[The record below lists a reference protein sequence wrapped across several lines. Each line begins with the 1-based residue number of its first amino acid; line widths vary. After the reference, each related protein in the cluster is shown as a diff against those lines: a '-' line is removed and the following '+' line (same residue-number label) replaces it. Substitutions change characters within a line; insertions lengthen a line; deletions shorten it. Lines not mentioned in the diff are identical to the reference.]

1 MARWPRCSP
10 RPGTRPGNDCVT
22 RRAHGVRGVPSDQK
36 GSFMRK
42 STVGCFDRSMRAPL
56 CAVMLSVVLVACGKP
71 APPPAPEAAAAPAA
85 ASPPAPATTGAAAP
99 APAAAPAGMPNPSAG
114 PAPDP
119 ATPPAAPATVVAI
132 PKGPEVKVTPE
143 LIAEG
148 KKIYFSAGCNACHGG
163 TGGGGMCP
171 PLTNDIWVYGSDDDT
186 LRTLISEGTAAM
198 ITHGKTRIGHEKVVG
213 QMPPFAPVLKPGDT
227 EKLLAFIHS
236 INKTAGK
243 AQ

>member
-1 MARWPRCSP
+1 M
-10 RPGTRPGNDCVT
+10 
-22 RRAHGVRGVPSDQK
+22 RGVPSDQK

-42 STVGCFDRSMRAPL
+42 FTMGFIDRSMHAPL
-56 CAVMLSVVLVACGKP
+56 CALLLSTLLVACGKDAP
-71 APPPAPEAAAAPAA
+71 PAPASDAAPPPAASAPAPAADAAAPPPPAAAPAA
-85 ASPPAPATTGAAAP
+85 
-99 APAAAPAGMPNPSAG
+99 MPNPAAG

-119 ATPPAAPATVVAI
+119 ATPAAPPATVTPV

>member
-1 MARWPRCSP
+1 
-10 RPGTRPGNDCVT
+10 
-22 RRAHGVRGVPSDQK
+22 
-36 GSFMRK
+36 MRK
-42 STVGCFDRSMRAPL
+42 STVGYIDRSMRAAL
-56 CAVMLSVVLVACGKP
+56 CALLLSTLLTACGK
-71 APPPAPEAAAAPAA
+71 ET
-85 ASPPAPATTGAAAP
+85 PPAPAPDAAPSPAASAPAADAAAP
-99 APAAAPAGMPNPSAG
+99 PPPATASAAMPNPAAG

-119 ATPPAAPATVVAI
+119 ATPPAPPAAVTPI

-198 ITHGKTRIGHEKVVG
+198 ITHGKTRVGHERVVG

>member
-1 MARWPRCSP
+1 M
-10 RPGTRPGNDCVT
+10 
-22 RRAHGVRGVPSDQK
+22 RGVPSDQK

-42 STVGCFDRSMRAPL
+42 STVGCIDRSVRAAL
-56 CAVMLSVVLVACGKP
+56 CGALLSAVLAACGKEE
-71 APPPAPEAAAAPAA
+71 APPPAPAPDAATPAA
-85 ASPPAPATTGAAAP
+85 ASAPAPAPAATAP
-99 APAAAPAGMPNPSAG
+99 APAAAPPATSNPAAG

-119 ATPPAAPATVVAI
+119 ATPPAPPATVVPI

-143 LIAEG
+143 LVAEG

-171 PLTNDIWVYGSDDDT
+171 PLTNDVWVYGGDDDT
-186 LRTLISEGTAAM
+186 LRALISEGTAAM

>member
-1 MARWPRCSP
+1 
-10 RPGTRPGNDCVT
+10 
-22 RRAHGVRGVPSDQK
+22 
-36 GSFMRK
+36 MRK
-42 STVGCFDRSMRAPL
+42 STVGCIDRSMRMPV
-56 CAVMLSVVLVACGKP
+56 CALLLSTLLAACGKEAP
-71 APPPAPEAAAAPAA
+71 PAPASDAPPPPAASAPAPAADATAPPPSAAAPAA
-85 ASPPAPATTGAAAP
+85 
-99 APAAAPAGMPNPSAG
+99 MPNPAAG

-119 ATPPAAPATVVAI
+119 ATPAAPPATVTPIA
-132 PKGPEVKVTPE
+132 KGPEVKVTPE

>member
-1 MARWPRCSP
+1 M
-10 RPGTRPGNDCVT
+10 
-22 RRAHGVRGVPSDQK
+22 RGVPSDQK

-42 STVGCFDRSMRAPL
+42 STVGCIDRSMRTAL
-56 CAVMLSVVLVACGKP
+56 CALLLSTLLAACGK
-71 APPPAPEAAAAPAA
+71 ET
-85 ASPPAPATTGAAAP
+85 PPAPAPDAAPSPAASAPAADAAAP
-99 APAAAPAGMPNPSAG
+99 PPPATASAATPNPAAG

-119 ATPPAAPATVVAI
+119 ATPPAPPAAVTPI

-198 ITHGKTRIGHEKVVG
+198 ITHGKTRVGHEKVVG

>member
-1 MARWPRCSP
+1 M
-10 RPGTRPGNDCVT
+10 G
-22 RRAHGVRGVPSDQK
+22 RRAQAARPHRPETALARQPGQLRHLPPAG
-36 GSFMRK
+36 
-42 STVGCFDRSMRAPL
+42 
-56 CAVMLSVVLVACGKP
+56 GKP
-71 APPPAPEAAAAPAA
+71 RRR
-85 ASPPAPATTGAAAP
+85 GAP
-99 APAAAPAGMPNPSAG
+99 APAAASAAVPNPAAG

-119 ATPPAAPATVVAI
+119 ATPPAAPVTVMPI

>member
-1 MARWPRCSP
+1 
-10 RPGTRPGNDCVT
+10 
-22 RRAHGVRGVPSDQK
+22 
-36 GSFMRK
+36 
-42 STVGCFDRSMRAPL
+42 
-56 CAVMLSVVLVACGKP
+56 
-71 APPPAPEAAAAPAA
+71 
-85 ASPPAPATTGAAAP
+85 
-99 APAAAPAGMPNPSAG
+99 MPNPAAG

-119 ATPPAAPATVVAI
+119 ATPAAPPAAVTPI

-198 ITHGKTRIGHEKVVG
+198 ITHGKTRIGHERVVG

>member
-1 MARWPRCSP
+1 M
-10 RPGTRPGNDCVT
+10 
-22 RRAHGVRGVPSDQK
+22 RGVPSDQK
-36 GSFMRK
+36 GSFMRT
-42 STVGCFDRSMRAPL
+42 STKGCFDRLVRAPL
-56 CAVMLSVVLVACGKP
+56 CALMFSVVLAACGKEAP
-71 APPPAPEAAAAPAA
+71 PAPAADAPPPPPAAASAPAPAPAAGRAAPAAATAAAPAA
-85 ASPPAPATTGAAAP
+85 
-99 APAAAPAGMPNPSAG
+99 MPNPAAG

-119 ATPPAAPATVVAI
+119 ATPAAPPATIVPI

-143 LIAEG
+143 LVAEG

-198 ITHGKTRIGHEKVVG
+198 ITHGKTRIGHEKVAG

>member
-10 RPGTRPGNDCVT
+10 RPSAHPGNDCVT
-22 RRAHGVRGVPSDQK
+22 RRVHGVRGVPSDQK

-42 STVGCFDRSMRAPL
+42 STVGCFDRSVRAPL
-56 CAVMLSVVLVACGKP
+56 CAVLLSMLLAACGKE
-71 APPPAPEAAAAPAA
+71 APPPASEAAAPPAAGTPAPATGSASPAAAPAA
-85 ASPPAPATTGAAAP
+85 AT
-99 APAAAPAGMPNPSAG
+99 AGVPNPAAG

-119 ATPPAAPATVVAI
+119 STPPAAPATVVPI

-198 ITHGKTRIGHEKVVG
+198 ITHGKTRVGHEKVVG

>member
-1 MARWPRCSP
+1 
-10 RPGTRPGNDCVT
+10 
-22 RRAHGVRGVPSDQK
+22 
-36 GSFMRK
+36 MRK

-56 CAVMLSVVLVACGKP
+56 CAVMLSLVLAACGKD
-71 APPPAPEAAAAPAA
+71 APPPAPAPEAATAPA
-85 ASPPAPATTGAAAP
+85 ASPPAPATGTAAP
-99 APAAAPAGMPNPSAG
+99 A
-114 PAPDP
+114 
-119 ATPPAAPATVVAI
+119 PAAPATVVPI

-198 ITHGKTRIGHEKVVG
+198 ITHGKTRVGHEKVVG

>member
-1 MARWPRCSP
+1 MHR
-10 RPGTRPGNDCVT
+10 
-22 RRAHGVRGVPSDQK
+22 
-36 GSFMRK
+36 
-42 STVGCFDRSMRAPL
+42 
-56 CAVMLSVVLVACGKP
+56 
-71 APPPAPEAAAAPAA
+71 
-85 ASPPAPATTGAAAP
+85 PAPATGTAAP
-99 APAAAPAGMPNPSAG
+99 APAAASAAVPNPAAG

-119 ATPPAAPATVVAI
+119 ATPPAAPATVVPI

-198 ITHGKTRIGHEKVVG
+198 ITHGKTRVGHEKVVG

>member
-1 MARWPRCSP
+1 M
-10 RPGTRPGNDCVT
+10 
-22 RRAHGVRGVPSDQK
+22 RGVPSDQK
-36 GSFMRK
+36 GSSMRK
-42 STVGCFDRSMRAPL
+42 TIVGCLDRSVRAAL
-56 CAVMLSVVLVACGKP
+56 CSVLLSAMLAACGKEEAP
-71 APPPAPEAAAAPAA
+71 PGPARDAAAPPAASTPAAATAAPPPAAAPAA
-85 ASPPAPATTGAAAP
+85 
-99 APAAAPAGMPNPSAG
+99 MPNLAAG

-119 ATPPAAPATVVAI
+119 ATPPTPPATVVPI

-143 LIAEG
+143 LVAEG

-186 LRTLISEGTAAM
+186 LRALISEGTAAM

-227 EKLLAFIHS
+227 EKLLAFIHY

>member
-1 MARWPRCSP
+1 
-10 RPGTRPGNDCVT
+10 
-22 RRAHGVRGVPSDQK
+22 
-36 GSFMRK
+36 MRK
-42 STVGCFDRSMRAPL
+42 TIVGCLDRSVRAAL
-56 CAVMLSVVLVACGKP
+56 CSVLLSAMLAACGKEEAP
-71 APPPAPEAAAAPAA
+71 PAPARDAAAPSAESAPAATAAPPPAAAPTA
-85 ASPPAPATTGAAAP
+85 
-99 APAAAPAGMPNPSAG
+99 MPDLAAG

-119 ATPPAAPATVVAI
+119 ATPPTPPATVVPI

-143 LIAEG
+143 LVAEG

-186 LRTLISEGTAAM
+186 LRALISEGTAAM
-198 ITHGKTRIGHEKVVG
+198 ITHGKTRIGHERVVG

>member
-1 MARWPRCSP
+1 M
-10 RPGTRPGNDCVT
+10 
-22 RRAHGVRGVPSDQK
+22 RGVPSDQK
-36 GSFMRK
+36 GSFMRT
-42 STVGCFDRSMRAPL
+42 SIQRYLDRSARAPL
-56 CAVMLSVVLVACGKP
+56 CALMLSVVLAGCGKD
-71 APPPAPEAAAAPAA
+71 AP
-85 ASPPAPATTGAAAP
+85 P
-99 APAAAPAGMPNPSAG
+99 APAAAAPPPPPPAASAPAPAPVAGSAAPASSPAAAMPNLAAG

-119 ATPPAAPATVVAI
+119 ATPATPPATIVPI

-143 LIAEG
+143 LVAEG

-186 LRTLISEGTAAM
+186 LRTLINEGTAAI
-198 ITHGKTRIGHEKVVG
+198 ITHGKTRVGHEKVVG
-213 QMPPFAPVLKPGDT
+213 QMPPFAPVLKSGDT

>member
-1 MARWPRCSP
+1 MPRWLHCSARPSALPDAERFIH
-10 RPGTRPGNDCVT
+10 RV
-22 RRAHGVRGVPSDQK
+22 HGVRGVPSDQK

-42 STVGCFDRSMRAPL
+42 STVGCIDRSMRAAL
-56 CAVMLSVVLVACGKP
+56 CALLLSTLLAACGK
-71 APPPAPEAAAAPAA
+71 ET
-85 ASPPAPATTGAAAP
+85 PPAPAPDAAPSPAASAPAADAAAP
-99 APAAAPAGMPNPSAG
+99 PPPATASAAMPNPAAG

-119 ATPPAAPATVVAI
+119 ATPAAPPAAVTPI

-198 ITHGKTRIGHEKVVG
+198 ITHGKTRIGHERVVG

>member
-1 MARWPRCSP
+1 M
-10 RPGTRPGNDCVT
+10 
-22 RRAHGVRGVPSDQK
+22 RGVPSDQK

-42 STVGCFDRSMRAPL
+42 STVGCIDRSVRAAL
-56 CAVMLSVVLVACGKP
+56 CGVLLSAVLAACGKEE
-71 APPPAPEAAAAPAA
+71 APPPAPAPDAAAPAA
-85 ASPPAPATTGAAAP
+85 AAAGAP
-99 APAAAPAGMPNPSAG
+99 APAATAPAPAATAPGMPNLAAG

-119 ATPPAAPATVVAI
+119 STPPAPPATVVPI

-143 LIAEG
+143 LVAEG

-186 LRTLISEGTAAM
+186 LRALISEGTAAM

-236 INKTAGK
+236 INKTAGEP
-243 AQ
+243 Q

>member
-1 MARWPRCSP
+1 
-10 RPGTRPGNDCVT
+10 
-22 RRAHGVRGVPSDQK
+22 
-36 GSFMRK
+36 
-42 STVGCFDRSMRAPL
+42 
-56 CAVMLSVVLVACGKP
+56 
-71 APPPAPEAAAAPAA
+71 
-85 ASPPAPATTGAAAP
+85 
-99 APAAAPAGMPNPSAG
+99 MPNPAAG

-119 ATPPAAPATVVAI
+119 ATPAAPPATIVPI

-143 LIAEG
+143 LVAEG

-213 QMPPFAPVLKPGDT
+213 QMPPFAPVLKPGDI

>member
-1 MARWPRCSP
+1 MPRWPRCSP
-10 RPGTRPGNDCVT
+10 RRSSRPGNDCVT
-22 RRAHGVRGVPSDQK
+22 RRVRGVRGAPSDQK

-42 STVGCFDRSMRAPL
+42 STVGCFDRCMRAPL
-56 CAVMLSVVLVACGKP
+56 CAVLLSVVLAACGKD
-71 APPPAPEAAAAPAA
+71 APPPAPEAAAPPP
-85 ASPPAPATTGAAAP
+85 ASPPAPATGTTAP
-99 APAAAPAGMPNPSAG
+99 APAAAAVGAPGPAAG

-119 ATPPAAPATVVAI
+119 ATPPAAPATVVPI

-171 PLTNDIWVYGSDDDT
+171 PLINDIWVYGSDDDT

-243 AQ
+243 VQ

>member
-1 MARWPRCSP
+1 MRHWPRSWHLASAAP
-10 RPGTRPGNDCVT
+10 PNKCVIH
-22 RRAHGVRGVPSDQK
+22 RVQGVRGVPSDCQK

-42 STVGCFDRSMRAPL
+42 VTARRFDRSLRAPL
-56 CAVMLSVVLVACGKP
+56 CALLVSVLLAACGKD
-71 APPPAPEAAAAPAA
+71 A
-85 ASPPAPATTGAAAP
+85 PPAPAADAPPAAGTSAPAADAAAP
-99 APAAAPAGMPNPSAG
+99 APGTPAAAPAAG

-119 ATPPAAPATVVAI
+119 ATPPAPPAAVVPI

-186 LRTLISEGTAAM
+186 LRALISEGTAAM

>member
-1 MARWPRCSP
+1 M
-10 RPGTRPGNDCVT
+10 
-22 RRAHGVRGVPSDQK
+22 RGVPSDQK

-42 STVGCFDRSMRAPL
+42 STMGCIDRSVRTAL
-56 CAVMLSVVLVACGKP
+56 CGVLLSAVLAACGKED
-71 APPPAPEAAAAPAA
+71 APPPAPAPDAAAPAA
-85 ASPPAPATTGAAAP
+85 AGAPAPAP
-99 APAAAPAGMPNPSAG
+99 APAATAAPPAMPNLAAG

-119 ATPPAAPATVVAI
+119 ATPPAPPATVVPI

-143 LIAEG
+143 LVAEG
-148 KKIYFSAGCNACHGG
+148 KKLYFSAGCNACHGG

-171 PLTNDIWVYGSDDDT
+171 PLTNDVWVYGSDDDT
-186 LRTLISEGTAAM
+186 LRALISEGTAAM

-213 QMPPFAPVLKPGDT
+213 QMPSFAPVLKPGDT

>member
-1 MARWPRCSP
+1 M
-10 RPGTRPGNDCVT
+10 
-22 RRAHGVRGVPSDQK
+22 RGVPADQK
-36 GSFMRK
+36 GAFMRK
-42 STVGCFDRSMRAPL
+42 STVGYTDRSVRAAL
-56 CAVMLSVVLVACGKP
+56 CGVLLSAVLAACSKEE
-71 APPPAPEAAAAPAA
+71 APPPAPAPDAVAPAA
-85 ASPPAPATTGAAAP
+85 AGALAPAP
-99 APAAAPAGMPNPSAG
+99 APAATAPAATAPAMPHLAAG

-119 ATPPAAPATVVAI
+119 ATPPAPPATVVPI

-143 LIAEG
+143 LVADG
-148 KKIYFSAGCNACHGG
+148 KRIYFSAGCNACHGG

-171 PLTNDIWVYGSDDDT
+171 PLTNDVWVYGSDDDT
-186 LRTLISEGTAAM
+186 LRALISEGTAAM

-236 INKTAGK
+236 VNKTAGK